1 MRLDEYF
8 GESGTKEGYL
18 NFFNEY
24 ANEMTPQRYA
34 RFTIRK
40 LANPNSSLF
49 GILEDDVKLK
59 DDQLDRLSNLISTPD
74 ADFEVLCDILT
85 PKQFEYIGW

>member
-24 ANEMTPQRYA
+24 ANEMTPHRYA

-40 LANPNSSLF
+40 LASPYSEQF
-49 GILEDDVKLK
+49 GIIRNEVKLK
-59 DDQLDRLSNLISTPD
+59 DDQLNRLSNLISSPD
-74 ADFEVLCDILT
+74 ADFELLCDILT

>member
-24 ANEMTPQRYA
+24 ADEMTPQSYA

-40 LANPNSSLF
+40 LVNPNSHPF
-49 GILEDDVKLK
+49 GILKDDVKLK
-59 DDQLDRLSNLISTPD
+59 DDQLDRLSNLISSPD
-74 ADFEVLCDILT
+74 ADFELLCDILT
-85 PKQFEYIGW
+85 PKQFKYIGW

>member
-24 ANEMTPQRYA
+24 ADNITPQSYA

-40 LANPNSSLF
+40 LANPNSHPF
-49 GILEDDVKLK
+49 GILKDDVKLK
-59 DDQLDRLSNLISTPD
+59 DDQLDRLSNLISSPD
-74 ADFEVLCDILT
+74 ADFELLCDILT
-85 PKQFEYIGW
+85 PKQFKYIGW